1 MHDITRNIVIILLL
15 NLILSGCSNMA
26 SQEDNGLMLASMYQ
40 DINRSDLYPDDT
52 IYSFLEEYPVRIADK
67 KVCCLLCFM
76 DPTAW

>member
-67 KVCCLLCFM
+67 KGLLY
-76 DPTAW
+76 DIKLI